1 MLIIWYDTG
10 QDVVNAS
17 TDYSPLPNTTPQLWT
32 QNKYI
37 ATILDR
43 TVKANR
49 AVLDTLVLQKEHT
62 LPIPLESDIS
72 LARLC
77 ELGARDPDVSW
88 PFFQAFWS
96 EMSADGRPPLLI
108 CLDSISHVMQRSEYR
123 APDVNGKPVY
133 IHAHDL
139 VIIRHFTEVLS
150 GAIPLPNGGA
160 VVGAASRSHAPVS
173 KSINLAVQR
182 GLERQAGKEITKRDP
197 YEKKYDERADKVLES
212 VEVLKLKGL
221 KKYEARGLM
230 EYWAQSGVFRRKVNE
245 EEVAEKWAL
254 AGNGIVGEIE
264 RGALRMRI

>member
-1 MLIIWYDTG
+1 MLWYDTA

-17 TDYSPLPNTTPQLWT
+17 TDYSPLPNTTPPLWT

-37 ATILDR
+37 ATLLDQ

-49 AVLDTLVLQKEHT
+49 VVLDALVIQKEHT
-62 LPIPLESDIS
+62 LPVPIQSNIS

-96 EMSADGRPPLLI
+96 EMSVDGRPPLLL
-108 CLDSISHVMQRSEYR
+108 CLDGLSHVLQNSAYR
-123 APDVNGKPVY
+123 APDLNDKPVY

-139 VIIRHFTEVLS
+139 AIIRHFTEVLS
-150 GAIPLPNGGA
+150 GALPLPNGGA
-160 VVGAASRSHAPVS
+160 VIAASSRSHAPVS
-173 KSINLAVQR
+173 KSLNLAIQQ
-182 GLERQAGKEITKRDP
+182 GQERQTGLEITKRDP
-197 YEKKYDERADKVLES
+197 YEKKYDARADTVLKS

-221 KKYEARGLM
+221 RKYEARGLM
-230 EYWAQSGVFRRKVNE
+230 EYWAQSGVLRRKVNE